1 MAEPFSDDELKLNEE
16 RVFYIL
22 SKYRQLT
29 GKLPLP
35 SEEAFIARLERR
47 YLDTIDADR
56 KKVAELEAEVEVLRG
71 EIAQKIIKGYK
82 LEHEV
87 QIDELKAEVER
98 LKGNQDHPEHY
109 CHRCGGRNMYSW
121 NVDSEIWNDLVRSN
135 PGLEDK
141 WGGIICPSCLDELD
155 REKYGTYSVWHFSK
169 EKKEDS
175 CATDD
180 PKNQ

>member
-1 MAEPFSDDELKLNEE
+1 MAEPLNNEELKTL
-16 RVFYIL
+16 
-22 SKYRQLT
+22 
-29 GKLPLP
+29 
-35 SEEAFIARLERR
+35 EEANRNLDSELEDYKHIVERR
-47 YLDTIDADR
+47 NTIIA
-56 KKVAELEAEVEVLRG
+56 KLEAEVEVLRG

-155 REKYGTYSVWHFSK
+155 REKYGTYSVWYLTKRIDNHVGK
-169 EKKEDS
+169 
-175 CATDD
+175 
-180 PKNQ
+180 